1 MLESFKDLY
10 EVRKTVRFE
19 LKPYKKTRE
28 LLKWENNYQS
38 LDSYIKHIKDWEFED
53 WFDWND
59 FCLWKY
65 EDFLKESKKY
75 YWFLLQINGEI
86 EKWKNDTTKKNIYF
100 DFKKSKGIFKNIPS
114 LKKIQWFEWLKSK
127 LLEIEDEYQNYFNFF
142 DQLQDK
148 QHKNEKK
155 SDISIHLRKIAYLNR
170 NLSTI
175 FNFFDI
181 YKTDE
186 LILDEYYCKP
196 WKWNFWSMLLKAY
209 F

>member
-1 MLESFKDLY
+1 MVNLESFKNLY

-19 LKPYKKTRE
+19 LKPYKKTRKI
-28 LLKWENNYQS
+28 LKWENNYQN

-65 EDFLKESKKY
+65 EDFVKESKKY

-86 EKWKNDTTKKNIYF
+86 EKWRNDTTKKNIYF

-127 LLEIEDEYQNYFNFF
+127 LLEIQDEYQNYFNFF

-170 NLSTI
+170 NLFTI
-175 FNFFDI
+175 FTFFTI
-181 YKTDE
+181 
-186 LILDEYYCKP
+186 
-196 WKWNFWSMLLKAY
+196 
-209 F
+209 